1 MMFKLVSLL
10 TLFAFFISCD
20 SGNVLHVPLSD
31 EEASLPYYS
40 EEEEII
46 SHTAYTL
53 SYSEEH
59 EQALWVAYTLTSEQA
74 SSDMERTDDYRED
87 PAVENGS
94 ASLSDYSGSGYD
106 RGHLAPAGDMEWD
119 HTAMSES
126 FFLSNMSPQL
136 AGFNRYIWKDLEADI
151 RDAAK
156 TNGKIHIVT
165 GPVFGDAYPIL
176 DTIGENNV
184 SVPSHYYKVVL
195 DYTQPTIKAIGFILA
210 NESSD
215 QPLSSFAKS
224 VDEVEQE
231 TGIDFFHMLPDSIED
246 SIESTINLD
255 DWFGYLFE

>member
-1 MMFKLVSLL
+1 MFNLNKLLI
-10 TLFAFFISCD
+10 LFVFFVSCD
-20 SGNVLHVPLSD
+20 SDNVLYVPLGD
-31 EEASLPYYS
+31 EEVTLPYYS
-40 EEEEII
+40 EGEEIV

-74 SSDMERTDDYRED
+74 SADMERTDDYRQD
-87 PAVENGS
+87 PAIENGS
-94 ASLSDYSGSGYD
+94 ASLNDYSGSGYD

-119 HTAMSES
+119 ETVMSES

-136 AGFNRYIWKDLEADI
+136 AGFNRYIWKDLEADV

-165 GPVFGDAYPIL
+165 GPVFGENYPIL
-176 DTIGENNV
+176 GTIGENNV

-195 DYTQPTIKAIGFILA
+195 DYTEPVIKAIGFILA

-215 QPLSSFAKS
+215 QALSSFAKS
-224 VDEVEQE
+224 IDEVEQE
-231 TGIDFFHMLPDSIED
+231 TGINFFHMLPDSIEND
-246 SIESTINLD
+246 IESTVNLN